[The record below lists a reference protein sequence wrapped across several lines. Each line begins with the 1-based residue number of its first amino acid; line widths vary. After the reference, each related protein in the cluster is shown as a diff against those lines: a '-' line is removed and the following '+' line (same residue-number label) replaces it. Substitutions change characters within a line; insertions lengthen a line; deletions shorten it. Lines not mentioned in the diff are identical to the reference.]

1 MNNEF
6 GEGEI
11 KLGEN
16 TLMSQRTMLSLLF
29 YHAIAGLL
37 AIYMIFSIWPGAD
50 TIDQIRTIPIFLG
63 IFTLTLDAE
72 LTMILVVIFSGVIG
86 AFIQSL
92 GSIAFHQANK
102 NLTAEWASW
111 YVTRPFIGA
120 GLALAIYLVLRAG
133 FIGVGT
139 DASSINIFGTA
150 ALAAIC
156 GMFTDKA
163 TTKLKEVA
171 NTLLR
176 SEEKPKEEASEET
189 SEEADGGNGEQ

>member
-1 MNNEF
+1 MTD
-6 GEGEI
+6 
-11 KLGEN
+11 KPVSPPEN
-16 TLMSQRTMLSLLF
+16 DDNSMPQSTTSFLLV
-29 YHAIAGLL
+29 YHIIVGLL
-37 AIYMIFSIWPGAD
+37 AIYIIYSIWPGAVS
-50 TIDQIRTIPIFLG
+50 IDENRTIPLFLG
-63 IFTLTLDAE
+63 IFSLNLNAE
-72 LTMILVVIFSGVIG
+72 LTMILVVIFAGVIG

-92 GSIAFHQANK
+92 GSIAFHQANRD
-102 NLTAEWASW
+102 LTKEWSTW

-139 DASSINIFGTA
+139 DASSLNIFGTA

-176 SEEKPKEEASEET
+176 SEEKSKEET
-189 SEEADGGNGEQ
+189 SEKTEGESETQAGKK

>member
-1 MNNEF
+1 MTEKDASQAKKN
-6 GEGEI
+6 
-11 KLGEN
+11 
-16 TLMSQRTMLSLLF
+16 LMSQPTMLLLLI
-29 YHAIAGLL
+29 YTGVMGLI
-37 AIYMIFSIWPGAD
+37 AIYVVFSIWPGAVS
-50 TIDQIRTIPIFLG
+50 IDQSRTIPLFFGL
-63 IFTLTLDAE
+63 LSLNLDAE
-72 LTMILVVIFSGVIG
+72 LTMILVVLFAGVMG

-92 GSIAFHQANK
+92 GSIAYHRANES
-102 NLTAEWASW
+102 LTEEWAAW

-133 FIGVGT
+133 FIGMGT

-150 ALAAIC
+150 ALAAVS

-176 SEEKPKEEASEET
+176 SEERQKPTEET
-189 SEEADGGNGEQ
+189 TEETEEGKKAGNGKK

>member
-1 MNNEF
+1 MTEK
-6 GEGEI
+6 EH
-11 KLGEN
+11 
-16 TLMSQRTMLSLLF
+16 TLKSEKNLMPQSTMSILLV
-29 YHAIAGLL
+29 YHAVMGLL
-37 AIYMIFSIWPGAD
+37 AIYIIFSIWPGAA
-50 TIDQIRTIPIFLG
+50 TIDQNRTISLFLG
-63 IFTLTLDAE
+63 LFSLNLDAE
-72 LTMILVVIFSGVIG
+72 LTMILVVLFAGVIG

-92 GSIAFHQANK
+92 GSIAYHQANK
-102 NLTAEWASW
+102 NLLEEWAAW

-150 ALAAIC
+150 ALAAIS

-176 SEEKPKEEASEET
+176 SEEKTKPKEETTEET
-189 SEEADGGNGEQ
+189 EEGTEKKIV

>member
-1 MNNEF
+1 
-6 GEGEI
+6 
-11 KLGEN
+11 
-16 TLMSQRTMLSLLF
+16 MLLLLF
-29 YHAIAGLL
+29 YHAVVGLL
-37 AIYMIFSIWPGAD
+37 AIYVIFSIWPG
-50 TIDQIRTIPIFLG
+50 TVSIDENRTIPLFLG
-63 IFTLTLDAE
+63 IVSLNLNAE
-72 LTMILVVIFSGVIG
+72 LTMILVVIFSGVTG
-86 AFIQSL
+86 AFVQSL

-102 NLTAEWASW
+102 DLTAEWTAW

-150 ALAAIC
+150 AIAAIS

-176 SEEKPKEEASEET
+176 SEEKPKEETSEET
-189 SEEADGGNGEQ
+189 SDEVAGETGDETVKK